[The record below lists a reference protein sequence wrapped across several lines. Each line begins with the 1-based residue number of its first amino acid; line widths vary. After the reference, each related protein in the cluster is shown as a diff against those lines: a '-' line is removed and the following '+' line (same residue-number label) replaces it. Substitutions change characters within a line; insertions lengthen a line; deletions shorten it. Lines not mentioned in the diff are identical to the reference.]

1 MGRAPTRLGAP
12 EASRAVLLGIDDYTE
27 SPDLDS
33 LPAVVDNV
41 DRLAELLTAP
51 EVWGLPPE
59 NCTVLHNPLDPLT
72 ALDAIHEAAAAATDT
87 FLFYYA
93 GHGLLSPTSAELHLA
108 LPGTAT
114 ARLYRALRY
123 DDLRS
128 QFNSYCGAAQKIAIL
143 DCCYSGRALQGSMG
157 GTAQLADQ
165 SMAEGMYV
173 LTAAADSVVAWAPP
187 GERYTAFTGEL
198 IRAIEHG
205 LPGGDEIVEAEPLY
219 YWLRQEL
226 AAKGRPIPQQRART
240 NGRPIT
246 FVHNLFGRP
255 AKPADPAGS
264 NGPDTPAD
272 PLEVARRALGLG
284 PGELSPAALLAVA
297 EYLDSIDQ
305 SMAAF
310 GFYPQA
316 GALIGGNWP
325 SDRTAALLR
334 RMIDAG
340 AEAEAS
346 ALFQAAAL
354 AVEGFAS
361 ASAYLVTALAAEDLQ
376 QQADDLLD
384 MVAVHYRELDLLTF
398 VNYLS
403 AGRNKTLSDR
413 ALLAA
418 ALAGDSEYVLSL
430 VDQLR
435 QHNRTKEADTLL
447 GGVIAARPS
456 GALGLLELLRARGRQ
471 ADQTQLLHLITHS
484 DPDVCGQVVES
495 LWRGGQDSA
504 IRQVLGAAAEWPL
517 SSLVRLRLSPA
528 DPHHSGPLADL
539 LAQALV
545 NRPAEEFVEAFEVFE
560 QQGQAEYGEV
570 LAGLLFSQRVEL
582 VPAVAHE
589 LGQQSL
595 VKALGLVLF
604 RYAAVADPDDLAQL
618 VAGLW
623 HSGNDGSS
631 AALHGALT
639 VRGDS
644 GAVLA
649 AFQRAGIGTLAQRYL
664 EYLADTL
671 TPSDLVRL
679 TVILT
684 DQDRVGEM
692 NMMLGR
698 SARRDD
704 FSEVIAALH
713 RAGQHSQAYYLAERR
728 EEFAR

>member
-51 EVWGLPPE
+51 AVWGLPKE
-59 NCTVLHNPLDPLT
+59 NCVVLHNPLDPLT

-93 GHGLLSPTSAELHLA
+93 GHGLLSPTTSDLHLA

-114 ARLYRALRY
+114 ARLYRSLRY
-123 DDLRS
+123 DDLRG
-128 QFNSYCGAAQKIAIL
+128 QFDTSCAAAQKIAIL

-157 GTAQLADQ
+157 GAPQLADQ

-173 LTAAADSVVAWAPP
+173 LTAAAESVVAWAPP

-198 IRAIEHG
+198 IRAIEQG
-205 LPGGDEIVEAEPLY
+205 LPGGDDLVEAEPLY
-219 YWLRQEL
+219 HWLRQEL
-226 AAKGRPIPQQRART
+226 AAKGRPVPQQRART
-240 NGRPIT
+240 GGRPVT
-246 FVHNLFGRP
+246 LVRNLFGRG
-255 AKPADPAGS
+255 ADRAGDPGADQGA
-264 NGPDTPAD
+264 GPD
-272 PLEVARRALGLG
+272 PLETARRALGLG
-284 PGELSPAALLAVA
+284 PGPLSPQAVLAAA

-305 SMAAF
+305 TAAAF
-310 GFYPQA
+310 DHYPQA

-325 SDRTAALLR
+325 PDRTAALLR
-334 RMIDAG
+334 RMIESG
-340 AEAEAS
+340 ARTQAER
-346 ALFQAAAL
+346 LFQAAAR

-376 QQADDLLD
+376 QQADALLD
-384 MVAVHYRELDLLTF
+384 MVAVHYREQDLLTF

-403 AGRNKTLSDR
+403 AGRNKSLADR

-418 ALAGDSEYVLSL
+418 ALSGDAQYVLTL

-435 QHNRTKEADTLL
+435 RHSRTREADTLL
-447 GGVIAARPS
+447 AGVIAARPA
-456 GALGLLELLRARGRQ
+456 GAAGLLDLLRAQNRT

-484 DPDVCGQVVES
+484 SPDVCGQVVES
-495 LWRGGQDSA
+495 LWRGGQDGA

-528 DPHHSGPLADL
+528 DPHHSGALADL

-545 NRPAEEFVEAFEVFE
+545 ARPAEEFVEAFEVFE
-560 QQGQAEYGEV
+560 EQGQTEYGEV
-570 LAGLLFSQRVEL
+570 LAGLLFSQRAEL
-582 VPAVAHE
+582 VPQVAHE
-589 LGQQSL
+589 LGRQSL

-604 RYAAVADPDDLAQL
+604 RYAAVADPDDLARL
-618 VAGLW
+618 VADLW
-623 HSGNDGSS
+623 HRGNDGSS

-649 AFQRAGIGTLAQRYL
+649 AFQRAGIGALVQRYL

-684 DQDRVGEM
+684 DQDRVEEM
-692 NMMLGR
+692 NAMLGR
-698 SARRDD
+698 SARRGD
-704 FSEVIAALH
+704 FGEVCAALH
-713 RAGQHSQAYYLAERR
+713 RAGQHAQAYYLAERR